1 MLDIIIVYSFFFF
14 LITCEKH
21 IHTFL
26 TEFIQTLIAKKKK
39 KKKKKCFSNVQFKQD
54 NFINWVR

>member
-39 KKKKKCFSNVQFKQD
+39 KKKKRVFNM
-54 NFINWVR
+54 FIVNMTIL